1 MTTAAEPRDAEGL
14 RSLVERTVFTPL
26 RHGSAVAD
34 TVARLGQAIGM
45 GLLQPGDRLPPEER
59 LADELGISPVTLR
72 SALGILRSAGLIETR
87 RGRAGGTFVRRAAST
102 AGLPVE
108 SGVPGERELRELAD
122 ERRVVEGGVAEL
134 AAARASAEQLAELL
148 RLLDEM
154 EQTESFEDWG
164 ARDTLFHLVL
174 ADATGSER
182 LVTRVAALRAEVFQ
196 ISRHFPTPRPV
207 LELAEV
213 EHRQILRAVR
223 SGRGTRARETMARH
237 AESTLALWLGL
248 LPAA

>member
-134 AAARASAEQLAELL
+134 AAARASAE
-148 RLLDEM
+148 
-154 EQTESFEDWG
+154 
-164 ARDTLFHLVL
+164 
-174 ADATGSER
+174 
-182 LVTRVAALRAEVFQ
+182 
-196 ISRHFPTPRPV
+196 
-207 LELAEV
+207 
-213 EHRQILRAVR
+213 
-223 SGRGTRARETMARH
+223 
-237 AESTLALWLGL
+237 
-248 LPAA
+248 